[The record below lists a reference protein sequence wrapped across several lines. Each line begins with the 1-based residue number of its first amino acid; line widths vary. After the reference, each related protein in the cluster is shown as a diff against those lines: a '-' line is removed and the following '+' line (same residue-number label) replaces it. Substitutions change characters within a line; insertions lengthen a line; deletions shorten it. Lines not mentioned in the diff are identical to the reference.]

1 MLIMKSLYNK
11 VYLCSFCGV
20 TLLFAV
26 YYFINKLGGLTAES
40 NFLQKYFCMYG
51 VVAIDFVFFLAFQK
65 AAEQKG
71 KKTAF
76 HEIID
81 VLANYRFLLNQLVG
95 KEFKVKYRRSYLGIA
110 WSLINPFLMMIVV
123 SAVFSFVFRFN
134 IEKFPAYLILGQ
146 ILFTFFSEA
155 TQFSLLSIIGSGQLI
170 KKVYMPKCIFPLS
183 RTIFSFYNFL
193 ITFIPVIIVLTYY
206 RIGFSVSLLYLPL
219 FLIYY
224 FIFTLGVGLILA
236 TAEVF
241 LRDVQHLYSVL
252 LLALGYITPIFYPI
266 ESLSE
271 QMQFAL
277 NFNPLFHY
285 IKYFRNVMFYH
296 NCPTIEENFV
306 CLAIAVAALTIG
318 VAFFGKKQKNFIL
331 YI

>member
-1 MLIMKSLYNK
+1 MKSLYNK
-11 VYLCSFCGV
+11 VYLYGFCGI

-26 YYFINKLGGLTAES
+26 YYFISKFNYPTTDLKFSL
-40 NFLQKYFCMYG
+40 KYICMYAIVTVCF
-51 VVAIDFVFFLAFQK
+51 VVFLIWQK
-65 AAEQKG
+65 VAEKKG
-71 KKTAF
+71 KKTTF
-76 HEIID
+76 CEIVDIFTE
-81 VLANYRFLLNQLVG
+81 YRFLLNQLVG

-134 IEKFPAYLILGQ
+134 IENFPAYLILGQ
-146 ILFTFFSEA
+146 ILFNFFSEA

-183 RTIFSFYNFL
+183 RVIFSFYNFL
-193 ITFIPVIIVLTYY
+193 ITFIPAIIVLAYY
-206 RIGFSVSLLYLPL
+206 RIGINVSLAFLPL
-219 FLIYY
+219 FLVYY
-224 FIFTLGVGLILA
+224 FIFTFGVGLILA
-236 TAEVF
+236 TADVF

-252 LLALGYITPIFYPI
+252 LLALGYVTPIFYPA

-271 QMQFAL
+271 KMQFVL

-285 IKYFRNVMFYH
+285 VKYFRNVLFYH
-296 NCPTIEENFV
+296 NCPTIEENFA

-318 VAFFGKKQKNFIL
+318 IIFFNKKQKSFIL